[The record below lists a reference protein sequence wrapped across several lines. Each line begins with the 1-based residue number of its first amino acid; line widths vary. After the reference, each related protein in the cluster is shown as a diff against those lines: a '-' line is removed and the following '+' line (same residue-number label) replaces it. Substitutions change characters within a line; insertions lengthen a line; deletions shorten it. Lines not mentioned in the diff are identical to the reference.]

1 MRKLLC
7 SLMGL
12 SLILQMGC
20 SGSSTDSSQSG
31 TIPSAESQADQSSSS
46 NSPSGYKFP
55 ATVGKYVVL
64 DILTDNKDNNLAKSN
79 AEGALTRYPDI
90 GCMVGLW
97 AYNPPMILSALKAA
111 GKEGTVKVV
120 GFDEQEETL
129 QAISEGR
136 VVGTIV
142 QDPYGFGYR
151 SVELLSAMARGQQVE
166 VPDSGMIFVP
176 HKVIRADNVQEFAAS
191 VAKIKAGEGPELE
204 PYRNDYDTSKPVKVA
219 YITNS
224 VDPFWTLAQFGCE
237 KAAKVFSSQVAVQM
251 PSIGTVEEQKRYIE
265 ANITEGIDGMA
276 ISPIDPVNQAP
287 LINQACEKMIVICQD
302 SDAPNSN
309 RRFYLGTSNY
319 LAGRA
324 AGKLVKEA
332 LPDGGKVMIFVGK
345 MEVLNAQERSR
356 GVIDELAD
364 KPIPAILLSGEEE
377 NQ

>member
-1 MRKLLC
+1 M
-7 SLMGL
+7 
-12 SLILQMGC
+12 
-20 SGSSTDSSQSG
+20 
-31 TIPSAESQADQSSSS
+31 
-46 NSPSGYKFP
+46 
-55 ATVGKYVVL
+55 L
-64 DILTDNKDNNLAKSN
+64 DILTDNKDSNLAKSN

-90 GCMVGLW
+90 ACMVGLW
-97 AYNPPMILSALKAA
+97 AYNPPMILSALKSA
-111 GKEGTVKVV
+111 GKEGQVKVV

-151 SVELLSAMARGQQVE
+151 SVELLSAIARGQQVDIPE
-166 VPDSGMIFVP
+166 SGMIFVP
-176 HKVIRADNVQEFAAS
+176 HKVIKGDNVQEFAAS
-191 VAKIKAGEGPELE
+191 VAKIKAGDGPELE
-204 PYRNDYDTSKPVKVA
+204 PYRNDYDTTKAVKVA

-237 KAAKVFSSQVAVQM
+237 KAAQVFSSTVAVQM

-332 LPDGGKVMIFVGK
+332 IPDGGKVMIFVGR

-364 KPIPAILLSGEEE
+364 KPIPAILLSGDSE
-377 NQ
+377 